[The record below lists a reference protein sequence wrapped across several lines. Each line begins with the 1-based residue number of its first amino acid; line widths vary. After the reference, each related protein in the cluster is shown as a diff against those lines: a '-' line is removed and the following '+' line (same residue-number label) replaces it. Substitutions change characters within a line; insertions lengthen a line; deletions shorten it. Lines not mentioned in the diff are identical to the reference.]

1 MKVKFLQDYKGE
13 VKSHKKGDVCILF
26 WQLGEKLIKEKV
38 VTDKLNRVDKQKL
51 DKEVQNGK

>member
-1 MKVKFLQDYKGE
+1 MRVKFLQDYKGE

-26 WQLGEKLIKEKV
+26 WQLGERLLKEKV

-51 DKEVQNGK
+51 DKEVQK